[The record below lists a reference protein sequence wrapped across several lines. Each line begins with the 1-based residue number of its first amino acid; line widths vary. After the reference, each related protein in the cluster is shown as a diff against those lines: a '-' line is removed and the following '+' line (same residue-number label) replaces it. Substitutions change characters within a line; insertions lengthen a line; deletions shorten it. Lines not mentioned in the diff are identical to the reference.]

1 MKTIVVRALIILIR
15 IQSPKPV
22 YKKWLT
28 KSYLMKRNNVYLKNN
43 YSRKKWAKHL
53 KLSPIFH
60 KLSKNIGKAPKCNVN
75 GPKKEIAVT
84 VDSKGK
90 KKK

>member
-1 MKTIVVRALIILIR
+1 MADKEL
-15 IQSPKPV
+15 
-22 YKKWLT
+22 
-28 KSYLMKRNNVYLKNN
+28 SYEEKQRLFEEQLFK
-43 YSRKKWAKHL
+43 KKWAKHL
-53 KLSPIFH
+53 KLSLIFH

>member
-1 MKTIVVRALIILIR
+1 MADKEL
-15 IQSPKPV
+15 
-22 YKKWLT
+22 
-28 KSYLMKRNNVYLKNN
+28 SYEEKQRLFEEQLFK
-43 YSRKKWAKHL
+43 KKWAKHL

>member
-1 MKTIVVRALIILIR
+1 
-15 IQSPKPV
+15 
-22 YKKWLT
+22 
-28 KSYLMKRNNVYLKNN
+28 MKRNNVYLKNN
-43 YSRKKWAKHL
+43 YSRKNG
-53 KLSPIFH
+53 LSPIFH
-60 KLSKNIGKAPKCNVN
+60 KLSKNIGKAPKCNAN

>member
-1 MKTIVVRALIILIR
+1 M
-15 IQSPKPV
+15 
-22 YKKWLT
+22 
-28 KSYLMKRNNVYLKNN
+28 
-43 YSRKKWAKHL
+43 
-53 KLSPIFH
+53 FH
-60 KLSKNIGKAPKCNVN
+60 KLSKNIGKALKCNVN

>member
-1 MKTIVVRALIILIR
+1 MADKEL
-15 IQSPKPV
+15 
-22 YKKWLT
+22 
-28 KSYLMKRNNVYLKNN
+28 SYEEKQRLFEEQLFK
-43 YSRKKWAKHL
+43 KKWAKYL

>member
-1 MKTIVVRALIILIR
+1 MTDEEKKRAFEEQLF
-15 IQSPKPV
+15 K
-22 YKKWLT
+22 
-28 KSYLMKRNNVYLKNN
+28 
-43 YSRKKWAKHL
+43 KKWAKHL

-84 VDSKGK
+84 VDSKAK

>member
-1 MKTIVVRALIILIR
+1 MADKEL
-15 IQSPKPV
+15 
-22 YKKWLT
+22 
-28 KSYLMKRNNVYLKNN
+28 SYEEKQRLFEEQLFK
-43 YSRKKWAKHL
+43 KKWAKHL

-75 GPKKEIAVT
+75 GTKKEIAVT

>member
-1 MKTIVVRALIILIR
+1 MADKEL
-15 IQSPKPV
+15 
-22 YKKWLT
+22 
-28 KSYLMKRNNVYLKNN
+28 SYEEKQCLFEEQLFK
-43 YSRKKWAKHL
+43 KKWAKHL

>member
-1 MKTIVVRALIILIR
+1 MADKEL
-15 IQSPKPV
+15 
-22 YKKWLT
+22 
-28 KSYLMKRNNVYLKNN
+28 SYEEKQRLFEEQLFK
-43 YSRKKWAKHL
+43 KKWAKHL

-60 KLSKNIGKAPKCNVN
+60 KLSKNIGKVPKCNVN

>member
-1 MKTIVVRALIILIR
+1 MADKEL
-15 IQSPKPV
+15 
-22 YKKWLT
+22 
-28 KSYLMKRNNVYLKNN
+28 SYEEKQHLFEEQLFK
-43 YSRKKWAKHL
+43 KKWAKHL
-53 KLSPIFH
+53 KLSPVFH
-60 KLSKNIGKAPKCNVN
+60 KLSKNIGKAPKCNAN

>member
-1 MKTIVVRALIILIR
+1 MADKEL
-15 IQSPKPV
+15 
-22 YKKWLT
+22 
-28 KSYLMKRNNVYLKNN
+28 SYEEKQRLFEEQLFK
-43 YSRKKWAKHL
+43 KKWAKHL

-75 GPKKEIAVT
+75 GLKKEIAVT